1 MTKGIVAAALVLVAL
16 PARAQDGLATLIPGL
31 FGEAGLIVES
41 EALLPDGSNHSAHFN
56 SDFQSQF
63 TQFNVAFA
71 SQLAAIPLPSPAA
84 GFTYRFDPA
93 LGIFERT
100 TESFG
105 PIFGDR
111 AETIGRG
118 KVTLSTLYQR
128 FSFDTIEGVDL
139 GQITAVFTHD
149 DAAPG
154 GRADVVTTR
163 NAIEASVD
171 QFVLFA
177 TYGVTDS
184 LDVSVVVPV
193 VTAEL
198 TVTSDATV
206 QRLGTAS
213 NPAVH
218 FFEEPVTRFGATRR
232 FVASDSASGIG
243 DVIVRVKGAVLH
255 DEAGSGLA
263 LGVDTRL
270 PTGDEQNLLGSG
282 SLGLRPFAAYSLS
295 RQGISP
301 HLNVA
306 YQWNGASVLGGD
318 VEAGIEEDVPD
329 QLQWTLGIDAALSA
343 RVTAAADL
351 LGRRVIDSPRLVE
364 QTFRGL
370 DEAGTAF
377 PNIAFETGSFNEL
390 SAAFGLKINVGGQFL
405 FNLNL
410 LVALDDAG
418 LRDEATPMLG
428 FEYTF

>member
-1 MTKGIVAAALVLVAL
+1 MFKAIVGFAVVLVAV
-16 PARAQDGLATLIPGL
+16 PATAQDGLATLIPRL
-31 FGEAGLIVES
+31 FGETGLIVQS

-56 SDFQSQF
+56 SDFQSRF

-71 SQLAAIPLPSPAA
+71 SQLATIPLPSPAA

-118 KVTLSTLYQR
+118 KLTLSTLYQR
-128 FSFDTIEGVDL
+128 FSFDRIEGVEL
-139 GQITAVFTHD
+139 GQISAVFTHD
-149 DAAPG
+149 GAAPG

-163 NAIEASVD
+163 NAIDATVD
-171 QFVLFA
+171 QYVLFA

-184 LDVSVVVPV
+184 LDVSVVIPM

-218 FFEEPVTRFGATRR
+218 FYEEPGVRFGSTRR

-243 DVIVRVKGAVLH
+243 DVIVRLKSAVAH
-255 DEAGSGLA
+255 SESGSGLA
-263 LGVDTRL
+263 IGVDARL
-270 PTGDEQNLLGSG
+270 PTGDENDLLGSG
-282 SLGLRPFAAYSLS
+282 SMGLRPFAAYSLS

-306 YQWNGASVLGGD
+306 YQWNGKSVLAGD
-318 VEAGIEEDVPD
+318 VAAGTKDDVPD
-329 QLQWTLGIDAALSA
+329 QLQWTVGLDAALSE
-343 RVTAAADL
+343 RVTVAADL
-351 LGRRVIDSPRLVE
+351 LGRRVIDSSRLVE
-364 QTFRGL
+364 QTFTGL
-370 DEAGTAF
+370 DQAGTQF
-377 PNIAFETGSFNEL
+377 PDISFDTASFNEL
-390 SAAFGLKINVGGQFL
+390 AGAFGLKVNVAGQFL
-405 FNLNL
+405 LNVNV

-418 LRDEATPMLG
+418 LRDEVTPMFG